1 MKGIIVGT
9 DFSESSIN
17 ALKHATTIADK
28 AKCDITLIWVKTP
41 GTTLGLLQ
49 DNINEYLQVA
59 KDRLDQ
65 IADDHKTMMPKGKSI
80 KTKIIEGKV
89 HLSLAR
95 EAEETDADLVVVGAH
110 GISGHE
116 EFFIGNS
123 AYRTVMTAKC
133 PVLTIRADT
142 SVNRALTDIVV
153 PIDNLQDTR
162 QKLPV
167 AVKFAKLFAAK
178 IHILG
183 LYTSSNVEFRNIVN
197 AYVFSV
203 EKYLKEKSI
212 RFQVYKRESFNG
224 AETTMGFAKE
234 INASLI
240 VIMREQGSEIGGLW
254 LGNQAREL
262 VNNSKLPILSVAT
275 QDILGLSK

>member
-59 KDRLDQ
+59 KDKLDQ
-65 IADDHKTMMPKGKSI
+65 IADDHKTMMPKGTSI

-89 HLSLAR
+89 HQALAR
-95 EAEETDADLVVVGAH
+95 EAEDTQADLVVVGAH

-116 EFFIGNS
+116 EYFIGNS
-123 AYRTVMTAKC
+123 AYRTVMAAKC
-133 PVLTIRADT
+133 PVLTIRAHT
-142 SVNRALTDIVV
+142 EVNRALTDIVV
-153 PIDNLQDTR
+153 PIDCSDDTR

-178 IHILG
+178 IHVLG
-183 LYTSSNVEFRNIVN
+183 LYTSSNTEIKNIVN

-203 EKYLKEKSI
+203 EKYLKEQNV
-212 RFQVYKRESFNG
+212 RFQVYKRESFSE
-224 AETTMGFAKE
+224 AETTLDFAKE

-240 VIMREQGSEIGGLW
+240 VIMREQGSELGGLW
-254 LGNQAREL
+254 LGNQAREM
-262 VNNSKLPILSVAT
+262 VNNSKYPILSVAT
-275 QDILGLSK
+275 QNILGLTR